1 MSVLFGFALAE
12 FTRSHPR
19 PPEELTL
26 DKIKELYDS
35 FSKGKPPSFVGRNH
49 KLEPGGAMEP
59 REDAEIEMEER
70 IAIAK
75 ERGEDIPLKDLI

>member
-12 FTRSHPR
+12 FKRSRTR
-19 PPEELTL
+19 PPDDLAAYLYPKGNTGTVVTL
-26 DKIKELYDS
+26 DRK
-35 FSKGKPPSFVGRNH
+35 H

-75 ERGEDIPLKDLI
+75 ERGEDIP